1 MCSALLGGD
10 HQTLDALRQ
19 PVAVEVGGPG
29 LTDAIAVASIFN
41 AIDRVADG
49 AGIEL
54 DDWKNDDIQA
64 FDHLPARRA
73 D

>member
-10 HQTLDALRQ
+10 AQELETLRVS
-19 PVAVEVGGPG
+19 VADEVGGQG
-29 LTDAIAVASIFN
+29 LTDAIAVASAFN

-54 DDWKNDDIQA
+54 DDWKNDDIQS
-64 FDHLPARRA
+64 FDHLPARRT